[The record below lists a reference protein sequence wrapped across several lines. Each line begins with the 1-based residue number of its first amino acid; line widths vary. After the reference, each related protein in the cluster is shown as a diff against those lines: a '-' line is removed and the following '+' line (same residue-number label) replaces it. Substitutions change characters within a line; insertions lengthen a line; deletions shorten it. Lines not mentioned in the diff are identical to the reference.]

1 MEKNVGTI
9 ERWSSAVAGGA
20 LLGLAL
26 RQKPRLSP
34 ASAALAL
41 SGAAL
46 LLRAG
51 TGFCPLYNAL
61 GLSTAE
67 IENDWRRPL
76 TQRREGRETIEIR
89 GKTWPL
95 PEGARRI
102 DPREDLDL
110 VEEASYESFP
120 ASDPPGY
127 TPVKTG

>member
-9 ERWSSAVAGGA
+9 ERWSSVVAGGA
-20 LLGLAL
+20 LLGLAW
-26 RQKPRLSP
+26 RREPRLSP
-34 ASAALAL
+34 ASAALAV

-46 LLRAG
+46 LLRAA

-76 TQRREGRETIEIR
+76 TQRRETIEIR
-89 GKTWPL
+89 GKVWPL
-95 PEGARRI
+95 PEGARRVQ
-102 DPREDLDL
+102 PREELDV

-127 TPVKTG
+127 TPVKAG

>member
-9 ERWSSAVAGGA
+9 ERWSSVVAGGA

-26 RQKPRLSP
+26 RQEPRLSP
-34 ASAALAL
+34 ASAALAV

-46 LLRAG
+46 LLRAA

-67 IENDWRRPL
+67 IEDDWRRPL
-76 TQRREGRETIEIR
+76 MQRRKPRETIEIR
-89 GKTWPL
+89 GKVWPL
-95 PEGARRI
+95 PEGAKRAGS
-102 DPREDLDL
+102 REDLDI
-110 VEEASYESFP
+110 VDEASYESFP

-127 TPVKTG
+127 TPVKAG

>member
-9 ERWSSAVAGGA
+9 ERWSSVVAGGA

-26 RQKPRLSP
+26 RQEPRLSP
-34 ASAALAL
+34 ASAALAV

-46 LLRAG
+46 LLRAA
-51 TGFCPLYNAL
+51 TGFCPLYNVL

-89 GKTWPL
+89 GKVWPL
-95 PEGARRI
+95 PEGARRAG
-102 DPREDLDL
+102 PREDLDL
-110 VEEASYESFP
+110 VDEASYESFP

-127 TPVKTG
+127 TPGKAG

>member
-1 MEKNVGTI
+1 MEKNVGKI
-9 ERWSSAVAGGA
+9 ERWSSVVAGGA

-26 RQKPRLSP
+26 RREPRLSP

-46 LLRAG
+46 LLRAAS
-51 TGFCPLYNAL
+51 GFCPLYSVL
-61 GLSTAE
+61 GLNTAE

-76 TQRREGRETIEIR
+76 KERREGRETIEIR
-89 GKTWPL
+89 GKKWPL

-102 DPREDLDL
+102 DPREDLDV

-120 ASDPPGY
+120 ASDPPGW
-127 TPVKTG
+127 G

>member
-1 MEKNVGTI
+1 MEKNVGTV

-26 RQKPRLSP
+26 RRESHLSP
-34 ASAALAL
+34 ASAALAV

-46 LLRAG
+46 LLRAA

-61 GLSTAE
+61 GLNTAE

-76 TQRREGRETIEIR
+76 KNRQETLEIG
-89 GKTWPL
+89 GKVWPL

-102 DPREDLDL
+102 SPREERDA
-110 VEEASYESFP
+110 VEQASYESFP

-127 TPVKTG
+127 TPVKAG